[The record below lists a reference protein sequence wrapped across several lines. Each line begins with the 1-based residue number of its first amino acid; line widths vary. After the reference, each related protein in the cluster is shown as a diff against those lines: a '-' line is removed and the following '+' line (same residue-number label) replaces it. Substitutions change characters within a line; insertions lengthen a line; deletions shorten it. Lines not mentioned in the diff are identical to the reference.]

1 MRPIIQVWLK
11 SDPVIFSQSCIFSH
25 GCKQPEV
32 KKNKT
37 KKTLNVTEGWLSFS
51 VTEDSFLVRIFL
63 LFVILSPLI
72 LSYIK
77 TTIVCVKMEV
87 SLINIALI

>member
-32 KKNKT
+32 KKKQNKENF
-37 KKTLNVTEGWLSFS
+37 KCYWR
-51 VTEDSFLVRIFL
+51 LVIFL
-63 LFVILSPLI
+63 CNRRFHFSKDIFVILSPLI

-77 TTIVCVKMEV
+77 TTIVCVKMKV